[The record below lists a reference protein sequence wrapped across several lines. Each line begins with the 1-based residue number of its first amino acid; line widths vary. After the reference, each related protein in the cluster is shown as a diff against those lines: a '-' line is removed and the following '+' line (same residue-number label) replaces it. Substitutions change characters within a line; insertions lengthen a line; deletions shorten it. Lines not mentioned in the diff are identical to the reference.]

1 MKKRLSPRVALLII
15 AALFI
20 VPLVLAWLMY
30 AGTFDYRPAS
40 TRNLGNL
47 VEPPVPMSW
56 NPLWVVAGADSDTE
70 GVLAGHWVVLK
81 DIRGPCGPDCVA
93 EVTSLR
99 QVHRAA
105 GRQQGRIRR
114 ALLLPDDPPPALAD
128 KLTAIYPKFLLLE
141 DPSGQLRD
149 ALAQAAA
156 GHRDYLIDPLGNIM
170 MSYASGSDPND
181 LKQDLKRLLTWSK
194 LDEQ

>member
-1 MKKRLSPRVALLII
+1 MKRKLSPRAALLII
-15 AALFI
+15 AALFV

-30 AGTFDYRPAS
+30 SGTIAYRPAS

-47 VEPPVPMSW
+47 VEPPVPTSW
-56 NPLWVVAGADSDTE
+56 DAMQVIARTDGDAGSM
-70 GVLAGHWVVLK
+70 LAGHWVVLK
-81 DIRGPCGPDCVA
+81 AIRGPCGPGCMD
-93 EVTSLR
+93 EVTALR

-105 GRQQGRIRR
+105 GRQQGRIRL
-114 ALLLPDDPPPALAD
+114 ALLLPDNPPRSMAD
-128 KLTAIYPKFLLLE
+128 DLTRIYPQFLLLE
-141 DPSGQLRD
+141 DPSGRLRS
-149 ALAQAAA
+149 ALEQAAA

-170 MSYASGSDPND
+170 MSYANGSDPND